1 MLPSKDKCLLHVRY
15 IKNEMCLDIRLLF
28 YFQIFTLQILYTFPG
43 LFTFPKRAFQVSNL
57 RTNPFYRKHTNTKS
71 HPPSGFA
78 TFAERHSMKKGG

>member
-1 MLPSKDKCLLHVRY
+1 MPLTCPLHQERDVFGHQVT
-15 IKNEMCLDIRLLF
+15 ILF
-28 YFQIFTLQILYTFPG
+28 PNIHFTDSLHFYRSLY
-43 LFTFPKRAFQVSNL
+43 LSQRAFQVSNL